1 MYPIMLSDTSLGL
14 GLAPETTCQFRT
26 PALERPARNQTINIF
41 IFFYFSLKT
50 HFVTCALRET
60 GLKLLLRS
68 PCLYIDVSVLYISP
82 LCSNSSS
89 LRCYERTLAVININ
103 FISSF
108 CAFFSL
114 PSIFSLQG
122 TYFSLLDPS
131 FFGQDLIYTITRT
144 RLDLCNFYGRS
155 VRISAR
161 YKTPNPLC
169 FSSPFYLLTFSLS
182 VSSPQKYHLCKTHS
196 LITSLSSD
204 LSSRGFQIKL

>member
-26 PALERPARNQTINIF
+26 PALERPARNQTINIL
-41 IFFYFSLKT
+41 FFYFSLKT

-82 LCSNSSS
+82 LRSNSSS

-108 CAFFSL
+108 CAFF
-114 PSIFSLQG
+114 
-122 TYFSLLDPS
+122 
-131 FFGQDLIYTITRT
+131 
-144 RLDLCNFYGRS
+144 
-155 VRISAR
+155 
-161 YKTPNPLC
+161 
-169 FSSPFYLLTFSLS
+169 FSSFNIFLAGHLLLLVRSFLFRTGFDL
-182 VSSPQKYHLCKTHS
+182 YHHS
-196 LITSLSSD
+196 DALRFMQFLWALGSD
-204 LSSRGFQIKL
+204 LSTIQNT

>member
-41 IFFYFSLKT
+41 IFFLFFAENTLRHLRTPRNRLEIASSLSLLVYRCECTLYFSSPQQ
-50 HFVTCALRET
+50 FFFSP
-60 GLKLLLRS
+60 LLRTDS
-68 PCLYIDVSVLYISP
+68 RRNKYKFYILF
-82 LCSNSSS
+82 
-89 LRCYERTLAVININ
+89 LRV
-103 FISSF
+103 
-108 CAFFSL
+108 FSL

-161 YKTPNPLC
+161 YKTPNPPC
-169 FSSPFYLLTFSLS
+169 SSSPFYLLTFSLS
-182 VSSPQKYHLCKTHS
+182 VSSPQKYHLCKAHS

>member
-1 MYPIMLSDTSLGL
+1 MSISDPGTG
-14 GLAPETTCQFRT
+14 ETHAKPDYKYFY
-26 PALERPARNQTINIF
+26 F
-41 IFFYFSLKT
+41 IYFSLKP

-82 LCSNSSS
+82 LRSNSSS

-169 FSSPFYLLTFSLS
+169 SSSPFYLLTFSLS
-182 VSSPQKYHLCKTHS
+182 LFLLPKNITCARLTHS
-196 LITSLSSD
+196 SLHSPPIY
-204 LSSRGFQIKL
+204 LRGASKSNSNH